1 MECECR
7 DAVICNDYTYGEACV
22 WLAERKHDCTI
33 IDVGFGGGT
42 GLHEV
47 QRHLRR
53 HGIEARTIG
62 IDIQKCDAEID
73 EFIHADMRDVK
84 LPGAADVVICHYVLG
99 GFNANAAGFQR
110 AVENCADWL
119 KPDGLFFTNLR
130 KDLTS
135 TDYLNGGSPYSLLRA
150 MSKVET
156 KEHAAQCHRM
166 MAERCPHGKELNM
179 RRAVRLDPVSWH
191 NGGRLAKGVS
201 QESILR
207 DAGVDPRERMEML
220 AERARLMKA
229 GAHLRTV
236 PPKDLNRRCS
246 TASLTE
252 LS

>member
-1 MECECR
+1 MES
-7 DAVICNDYTYGEACV
+7 
-22 WLAERKHDCTI
+22 
-33 IDVGFGGGT
+33 
-42 GLHEV
+42 
-47 QRHLRR
+47 
-53 HGIEARTIG
+53 EARTIG

-84 LPGAADVVICHYVLG
+84 LLGAADVVICHYVLG

-179 RRAVRLDPVSWH
+179 RLAVRLDPVSWH
-191 NGGRLAKGVS
+191 NGSRLAKGVS

-207 DAGVDPRERMEML
+207 DAGVDPARTHGDACGTRQVDEGRGAFAYRA
-220 AERARLMKA
+220 AEGLEQAVLDCVTDRTQLRSALMSHILLFRSIGDKEPEFC
-229 GAHLRTV
+229 GVL
-236 PPKDLNRRCS
+236 L
-246 TASLTE
+246 
-252 LS
+252 